1 MPGRLPGRGV
11 RRPASFGTPTATL
24 DREPGAAVLGDPLSV
39 PEDPA
44 IGYGVAPAAQTGEDA
59 LDVSLAS
66 VAAFAPAGYVE
77 YDESAVVWWEAPVD
91 LQGAARLGVAHTD
104 ESCPLVILRVM
115 DEAGETEIAGSFDHV
130 LSLAQWISRVCDI
143 TPCIANGV
151 IQATREASRRA
162 AG

>member
-1 MPGRLPGRGV
+1 MV
-11 RRPASFGTPTATL
+11 RRDSTFLLQKRFYEAPAHLAGQKVEVRF
-24 DREPGAAVLGDPLSV
+24 DPL
-39 PEDPA
+39 DPSQ
-44 IGYGVAPAAQTGEDA
+44 V
-59 LDVSLAS
+59 DVYFGGL
-66 VAAFAPAGYVE
+66 F
-77 YDESAVVWWEAPVD
+77 
-91 LQGAARLGVAHTD
+91 QGAARLGVAHTD